1 MHFNNVFQ
9 TIKKSNVNFHGLKDS
24 GWVVPNFFLKI
35 SFVVSIN
42 YFGVGGW
49 VDLTKMNRFQLFYYY
64 FALLRFSNIWSFVCE
79 HKEERGRLPKQDA
92 YTDPTSAKTKPMMAK
107 LFYIV
112 KNTLPNKT
120 WSRTPWH
127 LIEGLL
133 KQPTKPS
140 TSAGTIRPMG
150 HHQTLPYACSHP
162 CILHMAI

>member
-64 FALLRFSNIWSFVCE
+64 FALLSFFKHLIICVRAQGR
-79 HKEERGRLPKQDA
+79 EREI
-92 YTDPTSAKTKPMMAK
+92 AKAGCLHRPN
-107 LFYIV
+107 LCQ
-112 KNTLPNKT
+112 NKT
-120 WSRTPWH
+120 ND
-127 LIEGLL
+127 G
-133 KQPTKPS
+133 
-140 TSAGTIRPMG
+140 
-150 HHQTLPYACSHP
+150 QTVLYC
-162 CILHMAI
+162 